1 MVHRRLTSIAAG
13 AAAFAVAALL
23 AAGPADAAS
32 TRVSISDFRW
42 SKEPTIDLGEK
53 VIWDWIGPDTAHS
66 VTGQAP
72 NATQWDSD
80 FGISQPLHRGGDS
93 YEVTFDQPGE
103 YLFVCKLHS
112 SVRGTVTVT
121 DRPGDPN
128 SDPGPQP
135 PIEFDGTPPT
145 IEELRLNG
153 SVAGPKGKGLPLE
166 AAFDER
172 GTADAEYYRLVKRGK
187 RTVKRYSGYNVW
199 PIYIGYNTLRFGAR
213 TKTFKAKPGKY
224 LALLRAT
231 DEHHNTSDPVR
242 VRFEIKGKKKAK
254 KNRKHRKNRKR

>member
-1 MVHRRLTSIAAG
+1 VVGGRLRPWPGVRAWLGAG
-13 AAAFAVAALL
+13 LAAAVL
-23 AAGPADAAS
+23 ATGAPEPAEAAS

-135 PIEFDGTPPT
+135 PIDLDAEPPLVERVRLGHEVLGPRGRGTV
-145 IEELRLNG
+145 LRFEVG
-153 SVAGPKGKGLPLE
+153 
-166 AAFDER
+166 ER
-172 GTADAEYYRLVKRGK
+172 GTASVDYYRLIRRGRKRK
-187 RTVKRYSGYNVW
+187 ARTVRRFAGFLERPVHIGLNSMRFARRSAGFRARPGRYVAFF
-199 PIYIGYNTLRFGAR
+199 RVD
-213 TKTFKAKPGKY
+213 
-224 LALLRAT
+224 
-231 DEHHNTSDPVR
+231 DESFNSSRDFR
-242 VRFEIKGKKKAK
+242 LRFEIR
-254 KNRKHRKNRKR
+254 RKPRTKR